1 MDVKQLISDFSI
13 GEKIELYNCLYT
25 DLSGKGLG
33 GDTELAHVNPEE
45 MAVLRAMGG
54 AGTVNPNTNLIQFTG
69 GGGSSAPPAPAVQT
83 QVQQSEFPTELKPF
97 IQDIFGKAQAIQ
109 ENKEAEGFQAFQG
122 PLQAEFDPAQT
133 KSFEQIEALPGA
145 TQPLFDD
152 ATRLARSASG
162 PLPTAEELQAAS
174 NPFVRNVIDIQKR
187 EAERVSDV
195 QGQKQDAAAAQAGAF
210 GGSRAAILEAERQR
224 NLNQELGD
232 IELQGQLAAFQDAQ
246 QRIAQ
251 QRGREASGA
260 TQLAALGSAI
270 PAQQLKE
277 LGALSGV
284 GAARQT
290 QAQRGIDLAR
300 QEFEAEEAFPS
311 QTLQEFSSVLRGFPL
326 APTRSVREQQFSAAQ
341 PLSTQL
347 LGVGTQAL
355 GALGASG
362 ALKGAFGQAGGQ
374 VGRMPVK
381 KYQGGGALNSLI
393 NNTEGLDTQPVIGM
407 AGGGGFKGMMSF
419 LSPAYGVGRA
429 AKKGGLKGL
438 MTHLSPAFAMSQGKM
453 PMGLDNL
460 MGGGG
465 PDAPPPPSIPAA
477 STVLSPEELAKQKDA
492 VLRAQATRGQQAASA
507 GAPRGQAFSQTGNQV
522 RQPFKHGGGLR
533 QMVNLPSNR
542 VQFGKTAYQDVTE
555 EEGFFARLF
564 DPRRT
569 HVETF
574 QGKPIKNIPHGLQNQ
589 ELNMGLPR
597 NNPIGG
603 RFDTPIFDMKQLIS
617 EAPAALGGDKV
628 QVEEAAELDIA
639 PAPKAPASKP
649 KASDT
654 PAPKPTAEEVKLYR
668 DPEEA
673 AYASLIDSQAGQNA
687 AKRYFAGENV
697 GLANISEALKAYK
710 GFKDTEMG
718 QRQKINEA
726 NLKKAAAAR
735 ATRSATLKDAE
746 TLSQI
751 AMNRDAPAIERMKAA
766 QKGIDSVQDTL
777 VALGES
783 GKQAFQN
790 APESPLGQQYAK
802 ALRRGQAFAKVL
814 ESHAVET
821 AQSRLLG
828 QGATGQAIQ
837 GETPETQAMIAN
849 ILEQYKQG

>member
-45 MAVLRAMGG
+45 MVVLRAMGG
-54 AGTVNPNTNLIQFTG
+54 AGTVNPVTNLVQFMG
-69 GGGSSAPPAPAVQT
+69 GGGGGQQAPAPAVST
-83 QVQQSEFPTELKPF
+83 SVQQSEFPTELKPF

-109 ENKEAEGFQAFQG
+109 ESKEEEGFQAFQG

-133 KSFEQIEALPGA
+133 RSFQEIENLAGA
-145 TQPLFDD
+145 TKPLFDD
-152 ATRLARSASG
+152 ATRLARTASG

-224 NLNQELGD
+224 NLNQQLGD
-232 IELQGQLAAFQDAQ
+232 IESQGQLAAFQDAQ

-326 APTRSVREQQFSAAQ
+326 APTRSTSSQQFSAAQ

-407 AGGGGFKGMMSF
+407 AGGGGFKDIMSV
-419 LSPAYGVGRA
+419 LSPAYGMGRA
-429 AKKGGLKGL
+429 TKKGGLKGL
-438 MTHLSPAFAMSQGKM
+438 MGYMSPAFALGQGKL

-465 PDAPPPPSIPAA
+465 SDAPPPAAIPAA
-477 STVLSPEELAKQKDA
+477 SRVISPEELAKQKDA
-492 VLRAQATRGQQAASA
+492 FLRQRAAQGQQASSA

-542 VQFGKTAYQDVTE
+542 VQFGKAAYQDVTE
-555 EEGFFARLF
+555 EEGFFARF
-564 DPRRT
+564 FNPRRT
-569 HVETF
+569 HVNPAGDVPKMF
-574 QGKPIKNIPHGLQNQ
+574 NK
-589 ELNMGLPR
+589 ELDIITDPTSPNR
-597 NNPIGG
+597 S
-603 RFDTPIFDMKQLIS
+603 IS
-617 EAPAALGGDKV
+617 LDEGPALGPAVAQIGEASVRLGDGNAEV
-628 QVEEAAELDIA
+628 TEAAELDIA

-710 GFKDTEMG
+710 GFKDTEMS

-726 NLKKAAAAR
+726 NLKKAATAR
-735 ATRSATLKDAE
+735 ATRSAALKDAE

-766 QKGIDSVQDTL
+766 QKGIDSVKDTL

-783 GKQAFQN
+783 GKFAYQN
-790 APESPLGQQYAK
+790 KPESPLGQQYAQ

-837 GETPETQAMIAN
+837 GGTPETQAMIAN

>member
-1 MDVKQLISDFSI
+1 MMYKKTIWNDNPFDQWSEEELLCM
-13 GEKIELYNCLYT
+13 EKGGVCY
-25 DLSGKGLG
+25 GK
-33 GDTELAHVNPEE
+33 
-45 MAVLRAMGG
+45 
-54 AGTVNPNTNLIQFTG
+54 G
-69 GGGSSAPPAPAVQT
+69 GGGSPPPAPAVQT

-109 ENKEAEGFQAFQG
+109 ENKEAEGFQAFEG
-122 PLQAEFDPAQT
+122 PLQAQFDPAQT
-133 KSFEQIEALPGA
+133 KSFEQIEAIPGA

-152 ATRLARSASG
+152 ATTLARSASG
-162 PLPTAEELQAAS
+162 PLPTAEEIQAAS

-195 QGQKQDAAAAQAGAF
+195 QGQRQDAAASQAGAF

-224 NLNQELGD
+224 NLNQQLGD
-232 IELQGQLAAFQDAQ
+232 IESQGQLAAFQDAQ

-407 AGGGGFKGMMSF
+407 AGGGGFKDIMSV
-419 LSPAYGVGRA
+419 LSPAYGMGRA
-429 AKKGGLKGL
+429 AKKEGLKGL
-438 MTHLSPAFAMSQGKM
+438 MGHLSPAFAMSQGKL

-465 PDAPPPPSIPAA
+465 PDAPAPAAIPAA
-477 STVLSPEELAKQKDA
+477 SRVISPEELAKQKDA
-492 VLRAQATRGQQAASA
+492 LLRAQAARGQQSAAA
-507 GAPRGQAFSQTGNQV
+507 GAPRAQASSQVGNQV

-542 VQFGKTAYQDVTE
+542 VQFGKNAYQDVSYIEEALEENIIGPVGEFFTQPFDIGNARE
-555 EEGFFARLF
+555 RAEFMREEGKIDDARYGSAFNPQRGGVLDSIAINQGTFNPQRYTDLFAPGEASSYLTARDERAEAFEASL
-564 DPRRT
+564 D
-569 HVETF
+569 
-574 QGKPIKNIPHGLQNQ
+574 KPK
-589 ELNMGLPR
+589 
-597 NNPIGG
+597 
-603 RFDTPIFDMKQLIS
+603 K
-617 EAPAALGGDKV
+617 
-628 QVEEAAELDIA
+628 EEAKAE
-639 PAPKAPASKP
+639 PAKRP
-649 KASDT
+649 KAS
-654 PAPKPTAEEVKLYR
+654 PADKKAGVEDLYMS
-668 DPEEA
+668 PEEA
-673 AYASLIDSQAGQNA
+673 GYLDMIEGRRFKDENPMINKQSNTALDNIGAALQTYGDYQKTKNAQELLIDK
-687 AKRYFAGENV
+687 AKRTDASAVAAARRARLGDQ
-697 GLANISEALKAYK
+697 LTMANISAKLSSNDSAALAALTERLRTDPDNEGIKQQIGMFVQKAISNPIEQVVTRDSTKY
-710 GFKDTEMG
+710 GTSPGTMLEMA
-718 QRQKINEA
+718 RE
-726 NLKKAAAAR
+726 NLARAEENAAAAQ
-735 ATRSATLKDAE
+735 D
-746 TLSQI
+746 
-751 AMNRDAPAIERMKAA
+751 
-766 QKGIDSVQDTL
+766 KG
-777 VALGES
+777 
-783 GKQAFQN
+783 
-790 APESPLGQQYAK
+790 
-802 ALRRGQAFAKVL
+802 
-814 ESHAVET
+814 
-821 AQSRLLG
+821 
-828 QGATGQAIQ
+828 
-837 GETPETQAMIAN
+837 
-849 ILEQYKQG
+849 

>member
-1 MDVKQLISDFSI
+1 MMYKKTIWNDNPFDQW
-13 GEKIELYNCLYT
+13 GEEELLCMEKGGVCY
-25 DLSGKGLG
+25 GK
-33 GDTELAHVNPEE
+33 
-45 MAVLRAMGG
+45 
-54 AGTVNPNTNLIQFTG
+54 G
-69 GGGSSAPPAPAVQT
+69 GGGSPPPAPAVQT

-109 ENKEAEGFQAFQG
+109 ESKEEEGFQAFQG

-133 KSFEQIEALPGA
+133 RSFQQIEALPGA

-162 PLPTAEELQAAS
+162 PLPTAEEIQAAS

-195 QGQKQDAAAAQAGAF
+195 QGQKQDAAASQAGAF

-224 NLNQELGD
+224 NLNQQLGD
-232 IELQGQLAAFQDAQ
+232 IESQGQLAAFQDAQ

-326 APTRSVREQQFSAAQ
+326 APTRSTTSQQFSAAQ

-407 AGGGGFKGMMSF
+407 KRGGSFMEQLLTGGLLSTNKAQDMMKKNPMMTGMLGGAALPKVLGALQQDTSAPQAAAPT
-419 LSPAYGVGRA
+419 LSQEDVDKQVNAILRQRA
-429 AKKGGLKGL
+429 A
-438 MTHLSPAFAMSQGKM
+438 Q
-453 PMGLDNL
+453 
-460 MGGGG
+460 
-465 PDAPPPPSIPAA
+465 
-477 STVLSPEELAKQKDA
+477 
-492 VLRAQATRGQQAASA
+492 GQQAASA

-542 VQFGKTAYQDVTE
+542 VQFGKNAYQDVSYIEEALEENITGPVGE
-555 EEGFFARLF
+555 FFTQPFDIGNARARAEFMREEGKIDDARYGSAFNPQRYTDLFAPGEASSYLKARDKRAEDFEASL
-564 DPRRT
+564 D
-569 HVETF
+569 
-574 QGKPIKNIPHGLQNQ
+574 KP
-589 ELNMGLPR
+589 
-597 NNPIGG
+597 
-603 RFDTPIFDMKQLIS
+603 KQ
-617 EAPAALGGDKV
+617 K
-628 QVEEAAELDIA
+628 EEAQTETAKELKD
-639 PAPKAPASKP
+639 S
-649 KASDT
+649 
-654 PAPKPTAEEVKLYR
+654 PKPTKPAGEDLFLS
-668 DPEEA
+668 PEEA
-673 AYASLIDSQAGQNA
+673 AYSSLMDSQAGQNA

-710 GFKDTEMG
+710 GFKDTEMT
-718 QRQKINEA
+718 QRRLIDKAQREKSKATAAAMRARLEDQKIMSEIVKNLDARDVATLNAIGKQIDTLTLTVGPDAPEIA
-726 NLKKAAAAR
+726 NLMARQNAIIAKGQSNLAR
-735 ATRSATLKDAE
+735 AAE
-746 TLSQI
+746 LGSVQYG
-751 AMNRDAPAIERMKAA
+751 ASKPVKERLGKENNLALAQRLAALEAA
-766 QKGIDSVQDTL
+766 QKEG
-777 VALGES
+777 
-783 GKQAFQN
+783 
-790 APESPLGQQYAK
+790 
-802 ALRRGQAFAKVL
+802 
-814 ESHAVET
+814 
-821 AQSRLLG
+821 
-828 QGATGQAIQ
+828 
-837 GETPETQAMIAN
+837 
-849 ILEQYKQG
+849 

>member
-1 MDVKQLISDFSI
+1 MMYKKTIWNDNPFDQWSEEELLCM
-13 GEKIELYNCLYT
+13 EKGGVCY
-25 DLSGKGLG
+25 GK
-33 GDTELAHVNPEE
+33 
-45 MAVLRAMGG
+45 
-54 AGTVNPNTNLIQFTG
+54 G
-69 GGGSSAPPAPAVQT
+69 GGGSPPPAPAVQT

-133 KSFEQIEALPGA
+133 RSFEQIENLAGA

-152 ATRLARSASG
+152 ATSLARSASG
-162 PLPTAEELQAAS
+162 PLPTAEEIQAAS

-195 QGQKQDAAAAQAGAF
+195 QGQRQDAAAAQAGAF

-224 NLNQELGD
+224 NLNQQLGD
-232 IELQGQLAAFQDAQ
+232 IESQGQLAAFQDAQ

-326 APTRSVREQQFSAAQ
+326 APTRSTSSQQFSAAQ

-407 AGGGGFKGMMSF
+407 AGGGGFKDIMSV
-419 LSPAYGVGRA
+419 LSPAYGMGRA
-429 AKKGGLKGL
+429 AKKEGLKGL
-438 MTHLSPAFAMSQGKM
+438 MGHLSPAFAMSQGKL

-465 PDAPPPPSIPAA
+465 PDAPAPAAIPAA
-477 STVLSPEELAKQKDA
+477 SRVISPEELAKQKDA
-492 VLRAQATRGQQAASA
+492 LLRAQAARGQQSAAA
-507 GAPRGQAFSQTGNQV
+507 GAPRAQASSQVGNQV

-542 VQFGKTAYQDVTE
+542 VQFGKTAYQDVSSPKDLREYYGRMFGGGPRGLTSQQMNE
-555 EEGFFARLF
+555 EMMSNPFSSNAGSILS
-564 DPRRT
+564 PS
-569 HVETF
+569 
-574 QGKPIKNIPHGLQNQ
+574 ISKNLDTMNENIDFS
-589 ELNMGLPR
+589 E
-597 NNPIGG
+597 IG
-603 RFDTPIFDMKQLIS
+603 
-617 EAPAALGGDKV
+617 EAPTALSGPSGVDGNV
-628 QVEEAAELDIA
+628 VEDFELAETY
-639 PAPKAPASKP
+639 APKALAP

-654 PAPKPTAEEVKLYR
+654 PAPAPKAEEVKLYR

-718 QRQKINEA
+718 QRQKINA
-726 NLKKAAAAR
+726 AQIKKAATAR
-735 ATRSATLKDAE
+735 EARTADAELALKQAQIRGEIDKPTAERLKALNTLIQAKTSILSDMAFLPATDTRKIKVQQDINALESQLQPFLKLPSPALEAVSEMVGISATKPLNK
-746 TLSQI
+746 
-751 AMNRDAPAIERMKAA
+751 KA
-766 QKGIDSVQDTL
+766 K
-777 VALGES
+777 
-783 GKQAFQN
+783 
-790 APESPLGQQYAK
+790 
-802 ALRRGQAFAKVL
+802 
-814 ESHAVET
+814 
-821 AQSRLLG
+821 
-828 QGATGQAIQ
+828 
-837 GETPETQAMIAN
+837 
-849 ILEQYKQG
+849 

>member
-1 MDVKQLISDFSI
+1 MMHKKPIWNDNPFDQWR
-13 GEKIELYNCLYT
+13 EEELLCM
-25 DLSGKGLG
+25 GKGG
-33 GDTELAHVNPEE
+33 ICYGK
-45 MAVLRAMGG
+45 
-54 AGTVNPNTNLIQFTG
+54 G
-69 GGGSSAPPAPAVQT
+69 GGGQQQPSQPAVST

-133 KSFEQIEALPGA
+133 RSFEQIENLAGA

-152 ATRLARSASG
+152 ATSLARSASG
-162 PLPTAEELQAAS
+162 PLPTAEEIQAAS

-195 QGQKQDAAAAQAGAF
+195 QGQRQDAAASQAGAF

-224 NLNQELGD
+224 NLNQQLGD
-232 IELQGQLAAFQDAQ
+232 IESQGQLAAFQDAQ

-326 APTRSVREQQFSAAQ
+326 APTRSTSTQQFSAAQ

-355 GALGASG
+355 GALGSAG
-362 ALKGAFGQAGGQ
+362 AFKGAFGQAGGAVSQ
-374 VGRMPVK
+374 MPVQ

-393 NNTEGLDTQPVIGM
+393 NNTAGLDTQPVIGM
-407 AGGGGFKGMMSF
+407 AGGGGFKDIMSI
-419 LSPAYGVGRA
+419 LSPAYGMGRA

-438 MTHLSPAFAMSQGKM
+438 MTHISPAFAMSQGKL
-453 PMGLDNL
+453 PMGLSKL
-460 MGGGG
+460 MGDGGS
-465 PDAPPPPSIPAA
+465 DAPPPQAA
-477 STVLSPEELAKQKDA
+477 APTISQEDVDKQIDA
-492 VLRAQATRGQQAASA
+492 ALRQRAAQGQQSAAA
-507 GAPRGQAFSQTGNQV
+507 GAPRAQASSQVGNQV

-542 VQFGKTAYQDVTE
+542 VQFGKTAYQDVSSPKDLREYYGRMFGGGPRGLTSQQMNE
-555 EEGFFARLF
+555 EMMSNPFSSNAGSILS
-564 DPRRT
+564 PS
-569 HVETF
+569 
-574 QGKPIKNIPHGLQNQ
+574 ISKNLDTMNENIDFS
-589 ELNMGLPR
+589 E
-597 NNPIGG
+597 IG
-603 RFDTPIFDMKQLIS
+603 
-617 EAPAALGGDKV
+617 EAPTALSGPSGVDGNV
-628 QVEEAAELDIA
+628 VEDFELAETY
-639 PAPKAPASKP
+639 APKALAP

-654 PAPKPTAEEVKLYR
+654 PAPAPKAEEVKLYR

-718 QRQKINEA
+718 QRQKINA
-726 NLKKAAAAR
+726 AQIKKAATAR
-735 ATRSATLKDAE
+735 EARTADAELALKQAQIRGEIDKPTAERLKALNTLIQAKTSILSDMAFLPATDTRKIKVQQDINALESQLQPFLKLPSPALEAVSEMVGISATKPLNK
-746 TLSQI
+746 
-751 AMNRDAPAIERMKAA
+751 KA
-766 QKGIDSVQDTL
+766 K
-777 VALGES
+777 
-783 GKQAFQN
+783 
-790 APESPLGQQYAK
+790 
-802 ALRRGQAFAKVL
+802 
-814 ESHAVET
+814 
-821 AQSRLLG
+821 
-828 QGATGQAIQ
+828 
-837 GETPETQAMIAN
+837 
-849 ILEQYKQG
+849 

>member
-54 AGTVNPNTNLIQFTG
+54 AGTVNPNTNLMQFVG
-69 GGGSSAPPAPAVQT
+69 GGGGGQQAAAPAVQT

-109 ENKEAEGFQAFQG
+109 ENKETEGFQAFQG

-133 KSFEQIEALPGA
+133 KSFEQIEAIPGA
-145 TQPLFDD
+145 TKPLFDD
-152 ATRLARSASG
+152 ATTLARSASG

-224 NLNQELGD
+224 NLNQQLGD
-232 IELQGQLAAFQDAQ
+232 IEAQGQLAAFQDAQ

-260 TQLAALGSAI
+260 TQLASLGSAI

-326 APTRSVREQQFSAAQ
+326 APTRSTTSQQFSAAQ

-362 ALKGAFGQAGGQ
+362 AFKGAFGQAGGQ
-374 VGRMPVK
+374 VGQMPVK
-381 KYQGGGALNSLI
+381 EYQGGGALNSLI
-393 NNTEGLDTQPVIGM
+393 NNTEGLNTQPVLGM
-407 AGGGGFKGMMSF
+407 AGGGGFKDIMSV
-419 LSPAYGVGRA
+419 LSPAYGMGRA
-429 AKKGGLKGL
+429 TKKGGLKGL
-438 MTHLSPAFAMSQGKM
+438 MGYVSPAYALGQGKL

-465 PDAPPPPSIPAA
+465 SDAPPQAVAP
-477 STVLSPEELAKQKDA
+477 TLSQEDVDKQVDA
-492 VLRAQATRGQQAASA
+492 VLRQRAARGQQAAAA
-507 GAPRGQAFSQTGNQV
+507 GAPRAQGSSQVGNQV
-522 RQPFKHGGGLR
+522 RQSFKHGGGLR

-542 VQFGKTAYQDVTE
+542 VQFGKTAYANATTDEELAEVKRREVLMGTGEYFSPFTLDVTE
-555 EEGFFARLF
+555 NIVNPVVEGYGSAKQGLKDFIGETSSYLTGTGGASFEAEREELMARK
-564 DPRRT
+564 
-569 HVETF
+569 EEE
-574 QGKPIKNIPHGLQNQ
+574 N
-589 ELNMGLPR
+589 
-597 NNPIGG
+597 
-603 RFDTPIFDMKQLIS
+603 
-617 EAPAALGGDKV
+617 
-628 QVEEAAELDIA
+628 EEAAKQAAAAAEQNA
-639 PAPKAPASKP
+639 
-649 KASDT
+649 
-654 PAPKPTAEEVKLYR
+654 AEEERMNALR
-668 DPEEA
+668 DRNAADKKPVGEDLFLSPEEA
-673 AYASLIDSQAGQNA
+673 GYLDMAEG
-687 AKRYFAGENV
+687 RR
-697 GLANISEALKAYK
+697 
-710 GFKDTEMG
+710 FKDETPMVNKQSNTTLDNIGAALQTYSDFQKTKMG
-718 QRQKINEA
+718 QRRLIDADKRKTA
-726 NLKKAAAAR
+726 TATAAAR
-735 ATRSATLKDAE
+735 RARLGDAKTMSEITRNLQTRDVAMLNSLSKQMDQISRIDPADPALAPLRARANAIISKGASNLERGTEMSGMQFGPSATVQEKLYNEQLLREQVRQLQEQQAK
-746 TLSQI
+746 
-751 AMNRDAPAIERMKAA
+751 NKA
-766 QKGIDSVQDTL
+766 
-777 VALGES
+777 
-783 GKQAFQN
+783 
-790 APESPLGQQYAK
+790 
-802 ALRRGQAFAKVL
+802 
-814 ESHAVET
+814 
-821 AQSRLLG
+821 
-828 QGATGQAIQ
+828 
-837 GETPETQAMIAN
+837 
-849 ILEQYKQG
+849 

>member
-33 GDTELAHVNPEE
+33 GDTELAHVNSEE
-45 MAVLRAMGG
+45 MVVLRAMGG

-69 GGGSSAPPAPAVQT
+69 GGGGGQAPAPAVQT

-195 QGQKQDAAAAQAGAF
+195 QGQKQDAAASQAGAF

-224 NLNQELGD
+224 NLNQQLGD
-232 IELQGQLAAFQDAQ
+232 IETQGQLAAFQDAQ

-326 APTRSVREQQFSAAQ
+326 APTRSTTSQQFSAAQ

-438 MTHLSPAFAMSQGKM
+438 MGHLSPAFAMSQGKL

-465 PDAPPPPSIPAA
+465 PDAPPPAAIPAA

-492 VLRAQATRGQQAASA
+492 VLRAQAARGQQAASA

-542 VQFGKTAYQDVTE
+542 VQFGKTAYANGTTDEELTELQRRQDLMATGEYFSPFTLDFTE
-555 EEGFFARLF
+555 NIVNPVVEGYGSAK
-564 DPRRT
+564 
-569 HVETF
+569 
-574 QGKPIKNIPHGLQNQ
+574 QGLKDFIGESSSYLAGTGDSSFKAERK
-589 ELNMGLPR
+589 ELMAQQAKEG
-597 NNPIGG
+597 
-603 RFDTPIFDMKQLIS
+603 
-617 EAPAALGGDKV
+617 
-628 QVEEAAELDIA
+628 EEAAKQAAAAAEK
-639 PAPKAPASKP
+639 KA
-649 KASDT
+649 
-654 PAPKPTAEEVKLYR
+654 AEEERMNALR
-668 DPEEA
+668 DRNAADKKPAGEDLFLSPEEA
-673 AYASLIDSQAGQNA
+673 AYSSLMDSQAGQNA

-697 GLANISEALKAYK
+697 GLANISEALKAYA
-710 GFKDTEMG
+710 GFKNKEMAQRRLIDEDT
-718 QRQKINEA
+718 R
-726 NLKKAAAAR
+726 KKATATAAAR
-735 ATRSATLKDAE
+735 RARLGDTKTMSEIQANLNKPDVAALSALTKLLDDPALYENPEKRLQIE
-746 TLSQI
+746 NEIKFYINKSQDN
-751 AMNRDAPAIERMKAA
+751 ALRDITERGGVRYGANPTDM
-766 QKGIDSVQDTL
+766 VQRIVEL
-777 VALGES
+777 EA
-783 GKQAFQN
+783 
-790 APESPLGQQYAK
+790 AK
-802 ALRRGQAFAKVL
+802 AKSEG
-814 ESHAVET
+814 
-821 AQSRLLG
+821 
-828 QGATGQAIQ
+828 
-837 GETPETQAMIAN
+837 
-849 ILEQYKQG
+849 

>member
-1 MDVKQLISDFSI
+1 MMYKKTIWNDNPFDQWSEEELLCM
-13 GEKIELYNCLYT
+13 EKGGVCY
-25 DLSGKGLG
+25 GK
-33 GDTELAHVNPEE
+33 
-45 MAVLRAMGG
+45 
-54 AGTVNPNTNLIQFTG
+54 G
-69 GGGSSAPPAPAVQT
+69 GGGSPPPAPAVQT

-109 ENKEAEGFQAFQG
+109 ENKEAEGFQAFEG
-122 PLQAEFDPAQT
+122 PLQAQFDPAQT
-133 KSFEQIEALPGA
+133 KSFEQIEAIPGA

-152 ATRLARSASG
+152 ATTLARSASG
-162 PLPTAEELQAAS
+162 PLPTAEEIQAAS

-195 QGQKQDAAAAQAGAF
+195 QGQRQDAAASQAGAF

-224 NLNQELGD
+224 NLNQQLGD
-232 IELQGQLAAFQDAQ
+232 IESQGQLAAFQDAQ

-326 APTRSVREQQFSAAQ
+326 APTRSTSSQQFSAAQ

-362 ALKGAFGQAGGQ
+362 ALKGAFGQAGGA

-381 KYQGGGALNSLI
+381 EYQGGGALNSLI

-407 AGGGGFKGMMSF
+407 AGGGGFKDIMSV
-419 LSPAYGVGRA
+419 LSPAYGMGRA
-429 AKKGGLKGL
+429 AKKEGLKGL
-438 MTHLSPAFAMSQGKM
+438 MGHLSPAFAMSQGKL

-465 PDAPPPPSIPAA
+465 PDAPAPAAIPAA
-477 STVLSPEELAKQKDA
+477 SRVISPEELAKQKDA
-492 VLRAQATRGQQAASA
+492 LLRAQAARGQQSAAA
-507 GAPRGQAFSQTGNQV
+507 GAPRAQASSQVGNQV

-542 VQFGKTAYQDVTE
+542 VQFGKTAYQDVSSPKDLREYYGRMFRGLASQQMNE
-555 EEGFFARLF
+555 EMMSNPFSSNAGSILS
-564 DPRRT
+564 PS
-569 HVETF
+569 
-574 QGKPIKNIPHGLQNQ
+574 ISKNLDTMNENIDFS
-589 ELNMGLPR
+589 E
-597 NNPIGG
+597 IG
-603 RFDTPIFDMKQLIS
+603 
-617 EAPAALGGDKV
+617 EAPTALSGPSGVDGNV
-628 QVEEAAELDIA
+628 VEDFELAETY
-639 PAPKAPASKP
+639 APKALAP

-654 PAPKPTAEEVKLYR
+654 PAPAPN
-668 DPEEA
+668 PEEA

-718 QRQKINEA
+718 QRQKINA
-726 NLKKAAAAR
+726 AQIKKAATAR
-735 ATRSATLKDAE
+735 EARTADAELALKQAQIRGEIDKPTAERLKALNTLIQAKTSILSDMAFLPATDTRKIKVQQDINALESQLQPFLKLPSPALEAVSEMVGISATKPLNK
-746 TLSQI
+746 
-751 AMNRDAPAIERMKAA
+751 KA
-766 QKGIDSVQDTL
+766 K
-777 VALGES
+777 
-783 GKQAFQN
+783 
-790 APESPLGQQYAK
+790 
-802 ALRRGQAFAKVL
+802 
-814 ESHAVET
+814 
-821 AQSRLLG
+821 
-828 QGATGQAIQ
+828 
-837 GETPETQAMIAN
+837 
-849 ILEQYKQG
+849 